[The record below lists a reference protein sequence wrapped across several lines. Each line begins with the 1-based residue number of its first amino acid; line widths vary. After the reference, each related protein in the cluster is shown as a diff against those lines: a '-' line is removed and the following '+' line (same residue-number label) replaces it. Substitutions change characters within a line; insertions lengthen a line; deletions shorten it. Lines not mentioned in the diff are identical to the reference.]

1 MRTEQQSTEQTAQQ
15 IRALEEQARTEAR
28 HATDD
33 IRRQVRNAI
42 RGANEGTQDAVNA
55 ARVPGS
61 IIVNAPRMPGTII
74 FPTDGDN
81 PISVR
86 VDGSGIHLTQN
97 GTETIIP
104 VRDVVPRGA
113 VLMTYTLSAAF
124 AFVIVGLPL
133 ARAFARRMDR
143 RTATKGVTAELQT
156 RLDAMDRNIDTV
168 AVELE
173 RVSEGQ
179 RFTSKLLAERAPAA
193 AIVSAARGEVVE
205 RARDA

>member
-1 MRTEQQSTEQTAQQ
+1 MRTDQQSTEQTAQQ
-15 IRALEEQARTEAR
+15 TAQQARALAEQVQTQARSAR
-28 HATDD
+28 DQ
-33 IRRQVRNAI
+33 IRQQVRDAI
-42 RGANEGTQDAVNA
+42 QGANEGTRDAA
-55 ARVPGS
+55 LLAQG
-61 IIVNAPRMPGTII
+61 PGTVV
-74 FPTDGDN
+74 FPTNGDN

-113 VLMTYTLSAAF
+113 VQMTYALSAAF

-143 RTATKGVTAELQT
+143 RTAMNGVSAELQT

-179 RFTSKLLAERAPAA
+179 RFTSKLLAERAHAPEF
-193 AIVSAARGEVVE
+193 VSAARGEMVE
-205 RARDA
+205 RPVG

>member
-1 MRTEQQSTEQTAQQ
+1 MRMEQQTTEQAAQLTAQQ
-15 IRALEEQARTEAR
+15 ARALAEQARTQGQSVR
-28 HATDD
+28 DQ
-33 IRRQVRNAI
+33 IRQQVRDAI
-42 RGANEGTQDAVNA
+42 QGANEGTQDAATVA
-55 ARVPGS
+55 QV
-61 IIVNAPRMPGTII
+61 PGTII
-74 FPTDGDN
+74 LPANGSN

-86 VDGSGIHLTQN
+86 VDGSGIHLSQN
-97 GTETIIP
+97 GTETTIP

-113 VLMTYTLSAAF
+113 VQMTYALSAVF

-143 RTATKGVTAELQT
+143 RTATNGVTAALQT

-179 RFTSKLLAERAPAA
+179 RFTSKLLADRVPAPAL
-193 AIVSAARGEVVE
+193 VTAARGEAAE
-205 RARDA
+205 RIRDA

>member
-15 IRALEEQARTEAR
+15 TSALAEQAQTQAR
-28 HATDD
+28 SARDQ
-33 IRRQVRNAI
+33 IRQQVRDAI
-42 RGANEGTQDAVNA
+42 QGANEGTQA
-55 ARVPGS
+55 AAALAQKPGS
-61 IIVNAPRMPGTII
+61 IV
-74 FPTDGDN
+74 FPTNGDN
-81 PISVR
+81 PLSVR

-113 VLMTYTLSAAF
+113 VQMTYALSITF
-124 AFVIVGLPL
+124 VCVIVGLPL

-143 RTATKGVTAELQT
+143 RTASNGVSTELQM

-179 RFTSKLLAERAPAA
+179 RFTSKLLADRAHAPEF
-193 AIVSAARGEVVE
+193 VSAARGEMVE
-205 RARDA
+205 RPVG